1 MAETKVTSVRAD
13 EETTAQ
19 FKSLLEQFPNGT
31 ECLKTLLNAYELE
44 QAKGIL
50 TGQGTDISDF
60 QSHADSLVRAYI
72 TALDLTANAENRI
85 RSEFRDRLDSK
96 DKTIQE
102 LQHRVEV
109 AEQLAQNAQEQAE
122 TLERNMSEMNESNAT
137 LIDELDKKTKSAEQR
152 LEEMSDAVSTSK
164 TLIASLQEQL
174 SSAKESTSRLPDLE
188 ERLSASQL
196 AQCTAETRADE
207 FAKQLEQERKSAA
220 LAKEYAQIEKE
231 KAVLAEREK
240 SSVKFQELTEKINQL
255 YEKIS
260 NQSNQIHVLRVEN
273 DTLKKLAEKSSLE

>member
-60 QSHADSLVRAYI
+60 QAHADSLVRAYI

-85 RSEFRDRLDSK
+85 RSEFHELLDSK
-96 DKTIQE
+96 DRIIQD
-102 LQHRVEV
+102 LQHR
-109 AEQLAQNAQEQAE
+109 AEA
-122 TLERNMSEMNESNAT
+122 
-137 LIDELDKKTKSAEQR
+137 AEQR

-164 TLIASLQEQL
+164 TLT
-174 SSAKESTSRLPDLE
+174 K
-188 ERLSASQL
+188 
-196 AQCTAETRADE
+196 
-207 FAKQLEQERKSAA
+207 
-220 LAKEYAQIEKE
+220 
-231 KAVLAEREK
+231 
-240 SSVKFQELTEKINQL
+240 
-255 YEKIS
+255 
-260 NQSNQIHVLRVEN
+260 H
-273 DTLKKLAEKSSLE
+273 

>member
-31 ECLKTLLNAYELE
+31 ECLKMLLNAYELE

-60 QSHADSLVRAYI
+60 QAHADSLIRAYI

-85 RSEFRDRLDSK
+85 RSEFRDRPDSK

-109 AEQLAQNAQEQAE
+109 AEQLAQTAQEQAE
-122 TLERNMSEMNESNAT
+122 TLERNMSEMNESNAN

-152 LEEMSDAVSTSK
+152 LEEMSDVVSTFK

-174 SSAKESTSRLPDLE
+174 SSAKESAFRMPDLE

-196 AQCTAETRADE
+196 AQRTAETRADE

-231 KAVLAEREK
+231 KAVLAERE
-240 SSVKFQELTEKINQL
+240 
-255 YEKIS
+255 
-260 NQSNQIHVLRVEN
+260 
-273 DTLKKLAEKSSLE
+273 